1 MKSLSRNTE
10 GEGIRTRHLSFPLEN
25 VMGID
30 TRYWGPS
37 GWQLFHWIAFRV
49 QNPQEVLLMM
59 KDVLPCKF
67 CRQSTTEFVKE
78 MPLEGEAG
86 KWLYDLHNMV
96 NNKLRTQCRDDPAVV
111 NPGPDPSFE
120 DVKHKYETMKIN
132 GVLGRDFLFSI
143 SANYPEEPTEDDM
156 ATQRMFLKKLAE
168 VYPSKAI
175 LELHF
180 PVKLESRKTYM
191 KWMYGFLK
199 HVASKTRTEIPS
211 YRGYVQRVMYYT
223 SGCEKKTYKGKTCR
237 RTVHGYSKS
246 RDHKRTFRVTR
257 KSLL

>member
-1 MKSLSRNTE
+1 M
-10 GEGIRTRHLSFPLEN
+10 RTHTDRPFKFSLEN

-30 TRYWGPS
+30 TRFWGPS
-37 GWQLFHWIAFRV
+37 GWQLFHWLAFNAE
-49 QNPQEVLLMM
+49 NPQEVLLMM

-67 CRQSTTEFVKE
+67 CRKSTTEFVKD
-78 MPLEGEAG
+78 MPLKEDIG

-96 NNKLRTQCRDDPAVV
+96 NHKLRTQCKDDPAVV
-111 NPGPDPSFE
+111 DPGPDPSFE
-120 DVKHKYETMKIN
+120 EVKQKYKNMKLT

-143 SANYPEEPTEDDM
+143 AANYPEQPKEDDM
-156 ATQRMFLKKLAE
+156 ATQRMFMKKLAE
-168 VYPSKAI
+168 VYPLKGVMDG
-175 LELHF
+175 HF

-199 HVASKTRTEIPS
+199 HAASKTRSEIPS
-211 YRGYVQRVMYYT
+211 YKGYVQRVMYYT

-237 RTVHGYSKS
+237 RTLHGFSKS